1 MERLYPIGIQSFEEI
16 RKGGFLYVDKTE
28 RVYRMVKSG
37 KYYFLSRPRRFGKSL
52 LISTLEAYFRGRREL
67 FAGLAMERL
76 EREWTTYPVFHLD
89 LNARKYNDVPS
100 LVAILNQH
108 LEIWEGIY
116 GDEKKD
122 RAPEERFAYL
132 IENACRMTGR
142 NVVILVDE
150 YDKPMLQ
157 AIGDEALRTE
167 YQNILKAFYGVLK
180 SSDRY
185 IRFALLTGVTKFS
198 KVSVFSDLNNLEDIS
213 MARDYESVCGITE
226 EELRSD
232 LRPDIHLLAEAMGID
247 DAEAFGRL
255 KAWYDGYHFAA
266 GGADVYNPFSLL
278 STLKRKEF
286 GSYWFETGTPTFL
299 VELLRRSRYD
309 LSRLAD
315 ERTTS
320 DVLGSVDSMADD
332 PIPVLYQSGYLTI
345 KGYDARFGLYRLGFP
360 NEEVTKGFMSF
371 LLPYYAPIQKSES
384 VFQISRFVEEVEA
397 GDLDSFMLRLRSFFA
412 DTPYELAR
420 DRELH
425 YQNVLFL
432 VFKLMGFY
440 MRVEYHTSRGRVDL
454 VLMTDRY
461 IYVMEFKLD
470 GTAEEALRQIEEK
483 GYAEPFARDGRKL
496 LKVGVNFSSASR
508 NIERWLVKMG

>member
-1 MERLYPIGIQSFEEI
+1 
-16 RKGGFLYVDKTE
+16 
-28 RVYRMVKSG
+28 
-37 KYYFLSRPRRFGKSL
+37 
-52 LISTLEAYFRGRREL
+52 
-67 FAGLAMERL
+67 
-76 EREWTTYPVFHLD
+76 
-89 LNARKYNDVPS
+89 
-100 LVAILNQH
+100 
-108 LEIWEGIY
+108 
-116 GDEKKD
+116 
-122 RAPEERFAYL
+122 
-132 IENACRMTGR
+132 
-142 NVVILVDE
+142 
-150 YDKPMLQ
+150 
-157 AIGDEALRTE
+157 
-167 YQNILKAFYGVLK
+167 
-180 SSDRY
+180 
-185 IRFALLTGVTKFS
+185 
-198 KVSVFSDLNNLEDIS
+198 
-213 MARDYESVCGITE
+213 
-226 EELRSD
+226 
-232 LRPDIHLLAEAMGID
+232 
-247 DAEAFGRL
+247 
-255 KAWYDGYHFAA
+255 
-266 GGADVYNPFSLL
+266 
-278 STLKRKEF
+278 
-286 GSYWFETGTPTFL
+286 
-299 VELLRRSRYD
+299 
-309 LSRLAD
+309 
-315 ERTTS
+315 
-320 DVLGSVDSMADD
+320 MADD

-470 GTAEEALRQIEEK
+470 GTAEEALRQIDEK
-483 GYAEPFARDGRKL
+483 GYAEPFARDDRKL